1 MNIEDV
7 YTKIEE
13 QLDQNLPFV
22 VYRKADSMT
31 LHAIFQKNNQIYEVE
46 DYTVSGF
53 VFAPFSAS
61 DKTVIIPSEKSNYC
75 NATIS
80 SQTIS
85 SEKRTSGKLA
95 DSFLVKPEIK
105 KKHVELVK
113 KGIKA
118 IQSDRFKKVVLSRK
132 EEVSIPNS
140 FSNLHIFKNLIHH
153 YPKAFVYLWYHPKVS
168 TWMGATPE
176 TLIRV
181 KNNDFFT
188 MALAGTQSYI
198 NTTDV
203 DWGEKEL
210 VEQEMVTSFV
220 TNELSSIINNIKH
233 SKTYTHKA
241 GTLLHLRTDISGVLG
256 NENSRIEKIIK
267 VLHPTPA
274 VCGLP
279 KGEAKSFILATE
291 EYNRKYYTGFLGELN
306 MNKEGVVKSDL
317 FVNLRCM
324 ELSDGKAILYVGGGI
339 TKDSD
344 PEKEWE
350 ETVKKTETM
359 KRVLF

>member
-1 MNIEDV
+1 MSIEDV
-7 YTKIEE
+7 YAKIEE
-13 QLDQNLPFV
+13 QLDQHLPFV
-22 VYRKADSMT
+22 VYRKADSIT
-31 LHAIFQKNNQIYEVE
+31 LHAIFQENNQIYEVE

-53 VFAPFSAS
+53 VFAPFDTS
-61 DKTVIIPSEKSNYC
+61 DKAVIIPSEKSNYY
-75 NATIS
+75 NAIIS

-85 SEKRTSGKLA
+85 SKKRASETST
-95 DSFLVKPEIK
+95 DSFLVKSEAK
-105 KKHVELVK
+105 KKHIELVK

-132 EEVSIPNS
+132 EEVLIPNS
-140 FSNLHIFKNLIHH
+140 FSNLHIFKNLIDY
-153 YPKAFVYLWYHPKVS
+153 YPKAFVYLWYHPKIG

-188 MALAGTQSYI
+188 MALAGTQPYI
-198 NTTDV
+198 NTIDV
-203 DWGEKEL
+203 DWGTKEL

-220 TNELSSIINNIKH
+220 TNGLSSIINDIQY

-241 GTLLHLRTDISGVLG
+241 GTLLHLRTDISGVLDH
-256 NENSRIEKIIK
+256 ENSSIEKIIK

-279 KGEAKSFILATE
+279 KDEAKSFILTTE
-291 EYNRKYYTGFLGELN
+291 GYNRKYYTGFLGELN
-306 MNKEGVVKSDL
+306 MNKEGAVKSDL

-324 ELSDGKAILYVGGGI
+324 ELSNEKAILYVGGGI